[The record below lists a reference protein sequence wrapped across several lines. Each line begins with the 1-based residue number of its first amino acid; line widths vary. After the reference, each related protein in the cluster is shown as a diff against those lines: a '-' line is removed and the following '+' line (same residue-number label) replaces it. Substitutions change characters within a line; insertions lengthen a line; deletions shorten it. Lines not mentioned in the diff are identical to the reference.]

1 MLCALYLL
9 KLIFTQN
16 DFRLT
21 YSQFSILF
29 KFITPSIFDI
39 LSFVSA
45 ILHHLILCRLQIFV
59 LYHFEKRCI
68 FDQLTLCLY
77 HLLLLLKV
85 LRIFYSAFFDI
96 KFQRIVARNTF
107 CYFIKFFTK
116 IIN

>member
-39 LSFVSA
+39 LSFISATFASFNSLQVANICFVS
-45 ILHHLILCRLQIFV
+45 
-59 LYHFEKRCI
+59 
-68 FDQLTLCLY
+68 
-77 HLLLLLKV
+77 
-85 LRIFYSAFFDI
+85 
-96 KFQRIVARNTF
+96 F
-107 CYFIKFFTK
+107 CTDDENNSPIGVSL
-116 IIN
+116 